1 MRPKLVALIAASSVS
16 VGWLL
21 ASLIVPPV
29 AKLQGLPA
37 RVEPRPAPLADD
49 AVAPYTEQLHLR
61 LKEAPSA
68 PVPRRNPFVFA
79 GRSAAPRASSTLAP
93 PPSETETSQVA
104 ILPAPLVT
112 GPRLRLT
119 GVGSTGGVW
128 TAVISDGATVHLVK
142 VGETVN
148 GYAVLDI
155 KEDTVT
161 VADASGAQWTLRMN

>member
-21 ASLIVPPV
+21 ASLIMPPV

-37 RVEPRPAPLADD
+37 RVEPRPAPQVDD
-49 AVAPYTEQLHLR
+49 AATPYTEQLHLR
-61 LKEAPSA
+61 LQQAPLA

-79 GRSAAPRASSTLAP
+79 ARSTPPPPALATAPRQA
-93 PPSETETSQVA
+93 EVA
-104 ILPAPLVT
+104 EVAVIPAPVIT

-119 GVGSTGGVW
+119 GVGSTEGVW
-128 TAVISDGATVHLVK
+128 TAVISDGVTVHLVK

-148 GYAVLDI
+148 GYAVVEI
-155 KEDTVT
+155 KEDRVT
-161 VADASGAQWTLRMN
+161 LGDASGAQWTLRMN

>member
-37 RVEPRPAPLADD
+37 RVESRPAPQVDD
-49 AVAPYTEQLHLR
+49 ATTPYTEQLNLR
-61 LKEAPSA
+61 LQQAPLA
-68 PVPRRNPFVFA
+68 PVPRRNPFVFGA
-79 GRSAAPRASSTLAP
+79 RTATPRPSLAAAPREP
-93 PPSETETSQVA
+93 EVA
-104 ILPAPLVT
+104 EAAIPPAPVIT

-119 GVGSTGGVW
+119 GVGSTAGVW
-128 TAVISDGATVHLVK
+128 TAVISDGVTVHLVK

-148 GYAVLDI
+148 GYAVVEI
-155 KEDTVT
+155 REDRVT
-161 VADASGAQWTLRMN
+161 IGDASGAQWTLRMN

>member
-21 ASLIVPPV
+21 ASLLVPPV

-37 RVEPRPAPLADD
+37 RVEPRPAPQADD
-49 AVAPYTEQLHLR
+49 DVTPYTEQLHLK
-61 LKEAPSA
+61 LQQAPLA

-79 GRSAAPRASSTLAP
+79 ARSTPPRPSLAAAPSA
-93 PPSETETSQVA
+93 TEVA
-104 ILPAPLVT
+104 EVAVMPAPVLT

-128 TAVISDGATVHLVK
+128 TAVISDGTTVHLVK

-148 GYAVLDI
+148 GYAVVEI
-155 KEDTVT
+155 KQETVT
-161 VADASGAQWTLRMN
+161 IGDASGAQWTLRMN